1 MSIVRKDAQRE
12 HRTGWAPGPRVRPLT
27 DRYRISPP
35 GSLTG
40 SLSEVFTVGRVGA
53 PVVGVTLDQ
62 DDMGPYVTAAVVDAV
77 VRCGGEAWL
86 IAPGQQLAS
95 EDLDR
100 LDAVVVT
107 GGAFDIHPRH
117 YGQAVAARLDR
128 VDEDRTSTEL
138 SLCAAAVARGL
149 PLLGLCGGM
158 QALVVA
164 LGGTLI
170 QHLATGAEHE
180 QPTDPAEAWHPVRLA
195 APLAAWWG
203 ASEVRVN
210 STHHQAADRLAGGLE
225 AVGWSPDGVVE
236 AAWLP
241 SHPFA
246 LGVQW
251 HPERLGDDVPFA
263 RLLDATA
270 PARAPERAPAPAPS
284 RP

>member
-27 DRYRISPP
+27 DRYRMPSPRSP
-35 GSLTG
+35 EGP
-40 SLSEVFTVGRVGA
+40 LSEVFTVGPVGA

-62 DDMGPYVTAAVVDAV
+62 DADGPYVTAAVVDAV

-86 IAPGQQLAS
+86 IAPGQRLAP
-95 EDLDR
+95 EDLDQ
-100 LDAVVVT
+100 LDAIVVT

-138 SLCAAAVARGL
+138 SLCAEAVTRGL
-149 PLLGLCGGM
+149 PILGLCGGM

-170 QHLATGAEHE
+170 QHLHTGAEHE
-180 QPTDPAEAWHPVRLA
+180 QPTDPAEPWHPVRLA
-195 APLAAWWG
+195 APLAGWWG
-203 ASEVRVN
+203 ATEVGVN

-225 AVGWSPDGVVE
+225 AAAWSPDGVVE
-236 AAWLP
+236 AVWLP

-251 HPERLGDDVPFA
+251 HPERLGDDVPFR
-263 RLLDATA
+263 RLLTATA
-270 PARAPERAPAPAPS
+270 AQRAQRAQRRAPAPP
-284 RP
+284 